1 MTYTPRHNGGKTK
14 CKYYRACG
22 NRENCD
28 RCESFE
34 KATRQT
40 LKKFVP
46 GTQEAIDE
54 EEDINEYLEAQDY
67 MEVEEI

>member
-1 MTYTPRHNGGKTK
+1 MTYIPRHNGGKTK
-14 CKYYRACG
+14 CKYYKSCG
-22 NRENCD
+22 NRENCG

-40 LKKFVP
+40 LKKLVH
-46 GTQEAIDE
+46 GIQDAVEE

-67 MEVEEI
+67 MEVEEM